1 MSNVTLNGKLG
12 HLFVVDIVFD
22 KQDEK
27 TLLFNELYP
36 PIFEKD
42 KKIEPFER
50 SCAQIMCVE
59 QMKDKGKMLSL
70 KQTSK
75 THATLRKKI
84 FIPLYAEDLYFLTT
98 RMGWTITKICE
109 HYTYKQ
115 DTFKKKFV
123 IMNQDAR
130 KMAETKVEK
139 DFYKLLN
146 NRNFGYD
153 CRNNM
158 ANCNIELLYDGAEE
172 VKFIKKYTDIFTDYK
187 LREFFTEHALREQIE
202 REIEEKINEYDVD
215 DEYYDENEAAMEK
228 LKEEEF
234 EAIDGF
240 LKWRKRNKNDN
251 CFYNN
256 VKKIDTI
263 ENEIQAS
270 EDLRKNKML
279 IELNTSGSSVVKKL
293 LSSLKLMS
301 DVPLIL

>member
-1 MSNVTLNGKLG
+1 
-12 HLFVVDIVFD
+12 
-22 KQDEK
+22 
-27 TLLFNELYP
+27 
-36 PIFEKD
+36 
-42 KKIEPFER
+42 
-50 SCAQIMCVE
+50 
-59 QMKDKGKMLSL
+59 
-70 KQTSK
+70 
-75 THATLRKKI
+75 
-84 FIPLYAEDLYFLTT
+84 
-98 RMGWTITKICE
+98 
-109 HYTYKQ
+109 
-115 DTFKKKFV
+115 
-123 IMNQDAR
+123 MNQDPR
-130 KMAETKVEK
+130 KMAEIKVEK

-146 NRNFGYD
+146 NSNFEYD
-153 CRNNM
+153 WRNNM
-158 ANCNIELLYDGAEE
+158 GNCNIELLYDGAEE
-172 VKFIKKYTDIFTDYK
+172 AKFIKKYTDIFTDYK
-187 LREFFTEHALREQIE
+187 LRGFFTEHALREQIE
-202 REIEEKINEYDVD
+202 REIEEKINEYDDD